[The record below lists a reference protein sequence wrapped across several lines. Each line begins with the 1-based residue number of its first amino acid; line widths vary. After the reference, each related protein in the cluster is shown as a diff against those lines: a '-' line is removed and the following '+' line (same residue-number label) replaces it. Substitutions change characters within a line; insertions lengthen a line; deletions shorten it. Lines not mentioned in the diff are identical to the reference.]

1 MQLLGETDG
10 VKELDGIGTDVDAGA
25 KLGEFRRLLV
35 DLHFE
40 ALPTQRDGR
49 RQSAEA
55 RSDNCNATHD
65 DRWERSSLSSVMV
78 GMRSGRCG
86 AFDGPLAVHQFR
98 VAKRRSGSGT
108 TDFPHP
114 RMSASHPTATKSLRY
129 NN

>member
-1 MQLLGETDG
+1 MQLLGEADG

-55 RSDNCNATHD
+55 CSDNCNAMHFPHLMLRESD
-65 DRWERSSLSSVMV
+65 DRWGRPSLPSIVT
-78 GMRSGRCG
+78 GMRSGRRS
-86 AFDGPLAVHQFR
+86 AFDGPLAMHRF
-98 VAKRRSGSGT
+98 T
-108 TDFPHP
+108 
-114 RMSASHPTATKSLRY
+114 
-129 NN
+129 